1 MISLIVAWLLS
12 GRLVGV
18 FQKLLI
24 SWFFFHTQQSL
35 VLKQNCEENQNQ
47 FYLHKHFVNK
57 RSLRKMAKLEEHS
70 CQLEPLLDHLI
81 SMSLFSPEFLTGVES
96 DMVFCF
102 C

>member
-1 MISLIVAWLLS
+1 
-12 GRLVGV
+12 
-18 FQKLLI
+18 
-24 SWFFFHTQQSL
+24 
-35 VLKQNCEENQNQ
+35 
-47 FYLHKHFVNK
+47 
-57 RSLRKMAKLEEHS
+57 MAKLEEHS